1 MIPTHLDPLWAGI
14 AEADDMRRLARVE
27 ERAAVHVDTHNS
39 QRAEAPVGG
48 TSDNSNRP
56 EREVDDG
63 ITSKEADI
71 GEEATKDIDLW
82 KN

>member
-1 MIPTHLDPLWAGI
+1 MIPTNLDPLWHGI
-14 AEADDMRRLARVE
+14 AEADDMRRMERVD

-56 EREVDDG
+56 AMEDASNGSKR
-63 ITSKEADI
+63 KEA
-71 GEEATKDIDLW
+71 ERSSQAT
-82 KN
+82 

>member
-1 MIPTHLDPLWAGI
+1 MIPINLDPLWHNI
-14 AEADDMRRLARVE
+14 READELRRMERVE
-27 ERAAVHVDTHNS
+27 ERFATHTDTHNS

-63 ITSKEADI
+63 TIER
-71 GEEATKDIDLW
+71 EEARDD
-82 KN
+82 

>member
-1 MIPTHLDPLWAGI
+1 MIPTSLDPLWHGI
-14 AEADDMRRLARVE
+14 AEADELRRMARVE
-27 ERAAVHVDTHNS
+27 ERFATHTDTHNS

-63 ITSKEADI
+63 ITSKETDI
-71 GEEATKDIDLW
+71 G
-82 KN
+82 